1 LSMGNDG
8 VRFENLKQTDI
19 FCPEA
24 VAWRLTKQ
32 TQDSQYSRN
41 IPWSV
46 RVARMAGDAYETIF
60 GNRTGR
66 PDPSVL
72 FSKPAMGGFMM
83 DVHRIS
89 QGKKQ
94 IDVQKIGR
102 QGVSS
107 RRRLTSSGVTKP
119 ALGWTGNSGRPSFVV
134 TGDCRVMDCRARS
147 ESTRPIVVPRCL
159 ASSLAAK
166 RTSSSRSIVVRIV
179 SSQDNTIRR
188 MHLMFD
194 DNASQA
200 ACQVEKRGRQ
210 PRSEI
215 PTTICKCFSA
225 KKCFGKA
232 LVAEVN
238 ADHYKYRIAAQ
249 LDALKRE

>member
-1 LSMGNDG
+1 MRSNKDEFEGFSAPGNEVSRDALVECSQFALLMSGKSQQIGIGDLSMGNDG

-134 TGDCRVMDCRARS
+134 TGACRVMDCRARS
-147 ESTRPIVVPRCL
+147 ESTRPTVVPRCL

-179 SSQDNTIRR
+179 
-188 MHLMFD
+188 F
-194 DNASQA
+194 
-200 ACQVEKRGRQ
+200 
-210 PRSEI
+210 
-215 PTTICKCFSA
+215 
-225 KKCFGKA
+225 
-232 LVAEVN
+232 
-238 ADHYKYRIAAQ
+238 
-249 LDALKRE
+249 